1 MADNIQAVLF
11 DKNYWNTNAARAYL
25 KANGKQPIKRVH
37 TTDNYHRYRLIEPDY
52 NKYHY
57 LFRKGQ
63 NHIDYIVEIPMP
75 KEDKQKPKPTDHLL
89 YNEIKKEMTNKYKP
103 SAYRSGLI
111 VKQYKKAYKDIYKTD
126 DAYIGDK
133 PKLSNLN
140 RWFLEDWRNSRG
152 EIGYKHKNDIYR
164 PTIRITADTPKTFN
178 ELSIAD
184 IERAKKEKAL
194 KGRVKKF

>member
-1 MADNIQAVLF
+1 
-11 DKNYWNTNAARAYL
+11 
-25 KANGKQPIKRVH
+25 
-37 TTDNYHRYRLIEPDY
+37 
-52 NKYHY
+52 
-57 LFRKGQ
+57 
-63 NHIDYIVEIPMP
+63 MP

-111 VKQYKKAYKDIYKTD
+111 VQQYKKAYKDIYKSD

-152 EIGYKHKNDIYR
+152 EIGYKYKNDIYR
-164 PTIRITADTPKTFN
+164 PTIRITADTPKTYR